1 MAGQQPAGRPE
12 HLLVDLLGLLAIAD
26 HAMDLQPQAETVLC
40 PCGASADG
48 FIRRAERLT
57 EEFYE
62 LWARSLSFAPH
73 AGPGS
78 LERKLSSLIDQQ
90 YQVLQRALRVG
101 LPEPG
106 TARSEQCLGQLRSA
120 AGELR
125 PVRDELLLWIL
136 ARTPA

>member
-1 MAGQQPAGRPE
+1 VAGQQPARRPE
-12 HLLVDLLGLLAIAD
+12 QVLVDLLGLLSIAD

-40 PCGASADG
+40 PCGSSADG
-48 FIRRAERLT
+48 LARRAERLT

-62 LWARSLSFAPH
+62 LWSRSLSFAPQ

-78 LERKLSSLIDQQ
+78 LERKLSGLVEQQ

-106 TARSEQCLGQLRSA
+106 TARSEQCLARLRSA
-120 AGELR
+120 ARELR

-136 ARTPA
+136 ARTPV